1 MKKKLKEK
9 NYKFTINEILESLRN
24 LNVFLDEDKYKPSY
38 EQGQFLDVMN
48 DITQIDLDSTYF
60 KQTYF
65 KKIIKKFLKKN
76 LTTISCKRKN
86 PKIA

>member
-65 KKIIKKFLKKN
+65 KKIIKK
-76 LTTISCKRKN
+76 IS
-86 PKIA
+86 